1 MEVKCVISDVKTG
14 KSYQRSLTDDS
25 LTSRKIGETVP
36 GSLFGL
42 PGYELQITGGSD
54 TAGFPMRKSI
64 EGGGRK
70 KALIHSNEIKGNMIR
85 KTVRGNTINAFTAQV
100 SLKVTK
106 AGSKSMEELWGI
118 QPKVEEAPVAA
129 AAK

>member
-1 MEVKCVISDVKTG
+1 MEVKCVISDVKSG

-25 LTSRKIGETVP
+25 LTGRKIGEVVP

-42 PGYELQITGGSD
+42 AGYELEITGGSD

-70 KALIHSNEIKGNMIR
+70 KALIHSKERKGMLIR
-85 KTVRGNTINAFTAQV
+85 KTVRGSIISDQIAQIN
-100 SLKVTK
+100 LKVEKQGSEKIEDLLGIKKEEPK
-106 AGSKSMEELWGI
+106 A
-118 QPKVEEAPVAA
+118 A
-129 AAK
+129 

>member
-1 MEVKCVISDVKTG
+1 MEVKCVISDVKSG

-25 LTSRKIGETVP
+25 LQGRKIGESVP

-42 PGYELQITGGSD
+42 VGYELQITGGSD
-54 TAGFPMRKSI
+54 TAGFPLRKSI

-70 KALIHSNEIKGNMIR
+70 TALIQSNEKKGNWIR

-100 SLKVTK
+100 NLKVSK
-106 AGSKSMEELWGI
+106 AGSKSMEEIWGI
-118 QPKVEEAPVAA
+118 QPKEEASVAVA
-129 AAK
+129 PAK

>member
-1 MEVKCVISDVKTG
+1 MEVKCVISDVKSG

-25 LTSRKIGETVP
+25 LTGRKIGEVVP

-42 PGYELQITGGSD
+42 AGYELEITGGSD

-70 KALIHSNEIKGNMIR
+70 KALIHSKERKGMLIR

-100 SLKVTK
+100 NLKVSK
-106 AGSKSMEELWGI
+106 AGSKSMEEIWGI
-118 QPKVEEAPVAA
+118 QPKEEAAAVA
-129 AAK
+129 K